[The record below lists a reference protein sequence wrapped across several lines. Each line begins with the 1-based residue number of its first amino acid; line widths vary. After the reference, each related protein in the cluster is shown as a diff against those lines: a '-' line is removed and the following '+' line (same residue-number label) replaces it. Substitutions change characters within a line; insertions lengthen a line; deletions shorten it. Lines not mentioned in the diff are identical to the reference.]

1 MSERKLMFFKIQHVC
16 SGGGGFSIGAVF
28 ALRSSSSDTFDTL
41 NTQFIMSQEVAC
53 VCLQTADVMNLIQL
67 LKNPQRPRG
76 SDRRAL
82 FNRNLTKKKRRRVSH
97 TNLFV

>member
-1 MSERKLMFFKIQHVC
+1 MYVRFF
-16 SGGGGFSIGAVF
+16 FFNFGAVF
-28 ALRSSSSDTFDTL
+28 ALRSSSADAFD
-41 NTQFIMSQEVAC
+41 TQFIMSQEIAC

-82 FNRNLTKKKRRRVSH
+82 FNRNLTKKRRVSH
-97 TNLFV
+97 TNLFVWREVPAFIESMV